1 MWKHLR
7 HQNIVPF
14 IGVTQ
19 DPLQF
24 VSEWMPNG
32 TLTQYL
38 GKNSGVNRIGLVSP
52 SRSSNASLVSFFFEL
67 LDVAEGLA
75 YLHAKH
81 ATHGDLKGVSA
92 PPRDAFIKIDDLP
105 LAQHSRRPQ
114 WSCPFDRLRLYLDRS
129 WVEFDPCNK
138 STGIYS
144 KVGRTGGH
152 RERRQKHTGGRC
164 LCFWHGCDRGRFSDR
179 LVLAVERP
187 TVGLTFISCQVFTG
201 KCPFSELTDPVAVS
215 KIMACERPDRPREQD
230 LTDPVW
236 DMTVQC
242 WQQDPSRRHNMNKV
256 VTTLREW

>member
-92 PPRDAFIKIDDLP
+92 PPGLP
-105 LAQHSRRPQ
+105 SSR
-114 WSCPFDRLRLYLDRS
+114 
-129 WVEFDPCNK
+129 
-138 STGIYS
+138 
-144 KVGRTGGH
+144 
-152 RERRQKHTGGRC
+152 
-164 LCFWHGCDRGRFSDR
+164 
-179 LVLAVERP
+179 
-187 TVGLTFISCQVFTG
+187 LTIF
-201 KCPFSELTDPVAVS
+201 
-215 KIMACERPDRPREQD
+215 
-230 LTDPVW
+230 
-236 DMTVQC
+236 
-242 WQQDPSRRHNMNKV
+242 H
-256 VTTLREW
+256 